1 MLIGFDGNKVY
12 LYDEKRNV
20 IYVVQ
25 NGIIKKVPDRQ
36 LLQILNKISWRE
48 DRGVW

>member
-1 MLIGFDGNKVY
+1 MLVGFDDGKVY

-25 NGIIKKVPDRQ
+25 NGVIKKVPDRQ
-36 LLQILNKISWRE
+36 LLRILNKISWRE
-48 DRGVW
+48 DWSVW